1 MKKIPQIFLL
11 LSILLISLT
20 GCEKEDPYTPPA
32 TPLANAGDAQT
43 VRLPINFVDVSGTGT
58 SDGGVIVGY
67 LWSLVS
73 GPNVPV
79 IVSPSS
85 AATTVKGLVSGD
97 YLFQFMV
104 IDDQGLTG
112 VDTISIKVM
121 ASENITLTLQPA
133 NNNDEIYF
141 LGKVNGAGHAQIS
154 PPEMGVIA
162 WTINGVESVMRTALR
177 FNLSAIPSNAMIV
190 SAKLSLYSSPDPI
203 NGNHSDANAGSDN
216 TLFIE
221 RITSPWNSSNLTWAT
236 QPASTAT
243 NRITVPSTSQPFLD
257 LIDMDVSMLVKEMI
271 KSNNNHGFWLRLKDE
286 IIYKSRIFGSSKHAD
301 AKKHP
306 KLVVVYKLQ

>member
-32 TPLANAGDAQT
+32 APQANAGNAQI
-43 VRLPINFVDVSGTGT
+43 VRLPLNYVDVSGTGT

-85 AATTVKGLVSGD
+85 PNTTIKGLIGGD

-112 VDTISIKVM
+112 VDTVSVKVM
-121 ASENITLTLQPA
+121 ASENLTLTLRPA
-133 NNNDEIYF
+133 NNNDEVF
-141 LGKVNGAGHAQIS
+141 LLGTINGAGGGQINV
-154 PPEMGVIA
+154 PEFGVAA
-162 WTINGVESVMRTALR
+162 WTINGVESAMRGALK
-177 FNLSAIPSNAMIV
+177 FDLSAIPANAVIV
-190 SAKLSLYSSPDPI
+190 SAKLSLYSTPNPI
-203 NGNHSDANAGSDN
+203 NGNHSTANAGSDN
-216 TLFIE
+216 IMYIE
-221 RITSPWNSSNLTWAT
+221 RITSPWISSNISWTSPPAT
-236 QPASTAT
+236 TAT
-243 NRITVPSTSQPFLD
+243 NRITVPSTSLPFLD
-257 LIDMDVSMLVKEMI
+257 LTDMDVSLMVKEMI
-271 KSNNNHGFWLRLKDE
+271 KTNNNNGFWLRLKDE
-286 IIYKSRIFGSSKHAD
+286 IIYRSRIFSSSKHAD
-301 AKKHP
+301 ATKHP
-306 KLVVVYKLQ
+306 KMVIVYKLQ